1 MARRVQLLKGV
12 QGLAWPPGHF
22 YSPLPSLD
30 EVRSRDTELFSMPE
44 SIPGLDLNAEGQLA
58 LVERFKSF
66 YEEQPFTAARTED
79 LRYYFDNS
87 YFSYADALVLY
98 CMLRH
103 LEPARIVEVGSGF
116 SSALILDV
124 NERFL
129 DGRARCT
136 FIEPYPDR
144 LLSLLKPDDR
154 TAFDLVEAPLQDV
167 DLQLFEEL
175 GQSDVLFIDSSHV
188 AKIGSDVNKLY
199 LEVLPA
205 LRVGVTVHVHDILY
219 PFEYPKDWIYSG
231 RAWNEAYL
239 LRAFLSFNERFR
251 IMFFNSY
258 LRLFHSQQMVDA
270 LPLSARNPGGSLWLE
285 RVA

>member
-1 MARRVQLLKGV
+1 
-12 QGLAWPPGHF
+12 
-22 YSPLPSLD
+22 
-30 EVRSRDTELFSMPE
+30 MPE

-144 LLSLLKPDDR
+144 LLSLLKADDR